1 MMNLQN
7 FIMRILNMFKQPKR
21 KILVGIVSSALFSMA
36 SVSVLAGDDDDRTYN
51 LISGSGKPVFSGRE
65 GECVKTPVTPND
77 PNQPFEECGDIA
89 DWDKDGVPD
98 KDDDCPRNTPEE
110 ISKGVDERG
119 CPKDTDGD
127 GVPDYR
133 DDCPNST
140 PEEIAAGID
149 ERGCPIKHP
158 LAIRVVGSN
167 EVFFDFD
174 KSTLKN
180 AGKQELDRVA
190 ADMLKHP
197 DSDFKVVVVG
207 HTDSIG
213 SNSYNQNLSEKRAKS
228 VVNYLISQGVSA
240 AFFNPSN
247 GRGDGENNPIADN
260 RTKAGRAQNRRVE
273 IDVKSSDDN

>member
-1 MMNLQN
+1 
-7 FIMRILNMFKQPKR
+7 MFKQHKR
-21 KILVGIVSSALFSMA
+21 KILVGIVSTALLSTA
-36 SVSVLAGDDDDRTYN
+36 SVSILAEDDEKTYN
-51 LISGSGKPVFSGRE
+51 LLSGQGTPVMSGRE
-65 GECVKTPVTPND
+65 GECVKTPVSPND
-77 PNQPFEECGDIA
+77 PSKLFEECGDLL
-89 DWDKDGVPD
+89 DSDNDGVPD
-98 KDDDCPRNTPEE
+98 KDDKCPKSTPEE

-119 CPKDTDGD
+119 CPKDSDGD

-174 KSTLKN
+174 KSTLKE
-180 AGKQELDRVA
+180 AGKQELNRIA
-190 ADMLKHP
+190 RDMLQYP
-197 DSDFKVVVVG
+197 NRDFRVVVVG

-213 SNSYNQNLSEKRAKS
+213 TRAYNQKLSERRARA
-228 VVNYLISQGVSA
+228 VVDYLINQGVSA
-240 AFFNPSN
+240 AFFNPPN
-247 GRGDGENNPIADN
+247 GRGDGEDNPIADN

-273 IDVKSSDDN
+273 VDVKTTDDNN